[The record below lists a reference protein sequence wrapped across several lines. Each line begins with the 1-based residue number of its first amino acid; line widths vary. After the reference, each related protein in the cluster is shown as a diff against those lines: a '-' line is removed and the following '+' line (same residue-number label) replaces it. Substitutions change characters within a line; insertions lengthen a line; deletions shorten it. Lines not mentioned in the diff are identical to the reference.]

1 MSLPRSLL
9 VTVLASRSGATAVVF
24 RLFDLAVIG
33 LAADRAAA
41 CIPRFRSM
49 AACLSVLCGLI
60 IVLGR

>member
-1 MSLPRSLL
+1 